1 MRSRAQVGV
10 EAPPVD
16 VEVHLAGGLPGTAV
30 VGLPEAA
37 VREARDRVKAA
48 LQNGA
53 FEYPQR
59 RVTISLAPADLPK
72 DGSRFDLAM
81 ALGVLAASGQLPPPA
96 LAAHEFLGELALSGE
111 LRAITGVL
119 PAVLMARRARRT
131 LVVPEA
137 NGAEAALVG
146 ATPMCARRA
155 ACSTSAPGCEVAAN
169 CRARWP
175 RPRSSARPQ
184 AQPTAPTSPTCAA
197 SRWHAGRSKS
207 PRPAAT
213 ISC

>member
-1 MRSRAQVGV
+1 MSLAIVRSRAQVGV

-81 ALGVLAASGQLPPPA
+81 ALGVLAASGQLPPPVCDRPHDRVA
-96 LAAHEFLGELALSGE
+96 LPGS
-111 LRAITGVL
+111 RAWRRVIN
-119 PAVLMARRARRT
+119 AVD
-131 LVVPEA
+131 
-137 NGAEAALVG
+137 G
-146 ATPMCARRA
+146 
-155 ACSTSAPGCEVAAN
+155 
-169 CRARWP
+169 
-175 RPRSSARPQ
+175 
-184 AQPTAPTSPTCAA
+184 
-197 SRWHAGRSKS
+197 
-207 PRPAAT
+207 
-213 ISC
+213 